1 MGTGRNESKW
11 RQRRRRN
18 SKPDKGDVFTF
29 LLLSKYSLLEAA
41 KMIVNLLAGIWIL
54 TSLILSGETSETSEE
69 LLLQAQMWMLFRLHF
84 VSNQLFLIRFLKM
97 TFISGVLAV
106 NWIVRVPIDPV
117 YAALGSSVV
126 LQCTYDF
133 PEESDQGM
141 RHKVLSEMWCL
152 NQSHCIT
159 PRYVYHSA
167 GIFPEPSYQGR
178 VRYFGQTGSKNCSL
192 MISDLRSADSGLY
205 MFRFITDHL
214 KAKLPGQRGVNLQV
228 THQIQSKNS
237 NISTRTEKCT

>member
-1 MGTGRNESKW
+1 
-11 RQRRRRN
+11 
-18 SKPDKGDVFTF
+18 
-29 LLLSKYSLLEAA
+29 
-41 KMIVNLLAGIWIL
+41 MIVNLLADIWIL
-54 TSLILSGETSETSEE
+54 TSLILSG
-69 LLLQAQMWMLFRLHF
+69 
-84 VSNQLFLIRFLKM
+84 
-97 TFISGVLAV
+97 VLAV
-106 NWIVRVPIDPV
+106 NWTVRVPTDPV
-117 YAALGSSVV
+117 YAPLGSSVV

-133 PEESDQGM
+133 PEESDQGI

-178 VRYFGQTGSKNCSL
+178 IRYFGQTGSRNCSL

-228 THQIQSKNS
+228 THQIQTRSACS
-237 NISTRTEKCT
+237 STIGIVFGVIVISIAIAGIVIFIRRKSR